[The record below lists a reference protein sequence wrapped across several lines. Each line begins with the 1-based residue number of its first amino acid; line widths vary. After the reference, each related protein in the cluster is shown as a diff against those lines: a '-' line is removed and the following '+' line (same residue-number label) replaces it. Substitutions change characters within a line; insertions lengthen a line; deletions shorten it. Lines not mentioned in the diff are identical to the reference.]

1 VVSALRTLGLNP
13 PPRGARERR
22 RRASNWV
29 ERGGDVPWLRST
41 DPSGPL
47 RGEKTHYAASL
58 VSAAD
63 QQIPDDTR
71 VVLEELITETG
82 R

>member
-1 VVSALRTLGLNP
+1 MARRNYGACHAHLRAI
-13 PPRGARERR
+13 RC
-22 RRASNWV
+22 
-29 ERGGDVPWLRST
+29 
-41 DPSGPL
+41 
-47 RGEKTHYAASL
+47 GEKTHYAASL
-58 VSAAD
+58 MSAAD

>member
-1 VVSALRTLGLNP
+1 MDRYPAAADLRQIDRACGRLVAARGYAV
-13 PPRGARERR
+13 PRSPEGI
-22 RRASNWV
+22 
-29 ERGGDVPWLRST
+29 
-41 DPSGPL
+41 

-58 VSAAD
+58 MSAAD

>member
-1 VVSALRTLGLNP
+1 MS
-13 PPRGARERR
+13 
-22 RRASNWV
+22 S
-29 ERGGDVPWLRST
+29 S
-41 DPSGPL
+41 SGCVTC
-47 RGEKTHYAASL
+47 GEKTHYAASL

-71 VVLEELITETG
+71 VVLEDLIRETG